1 VRTGSAGSN
10 VPDEE
15 PLPGEGLRR
24 TLAGQS
30 CLGANEGTRRSV
42 PNGRPHVYSTT
53 APPGE
58 AAFYGLSYESL
69 GARLWASGP
78 R

>member
-1 VRTGSAGSN
+1 
-10 VPDEE
+10 
-15 PLPGEGLRR
+15 
-24 TLAGQS
+24 
-30 CLGANEGTRRSV
+30 
-42 PNGRPHVYSTT
+42 VYSTT

-78 R
+78 RWTGARPTVTAKPPTTLGASLSS